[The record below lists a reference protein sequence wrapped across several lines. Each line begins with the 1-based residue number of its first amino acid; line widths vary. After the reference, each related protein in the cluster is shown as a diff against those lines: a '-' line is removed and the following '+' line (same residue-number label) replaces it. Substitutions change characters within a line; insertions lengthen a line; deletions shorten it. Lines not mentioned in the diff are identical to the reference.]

1 VLIAATGG
9 SSRHSLVLEHALRP
23 LFAYLRAVVAPTAV
37 YGATEDWGAAGS
49 ADGLAS
55 RIDRAGAELAAL
67 MAGRPAAEPLAAEPP
82 ALVPFE
88 QRLAALRPG
97 ANPIRGNR
105 NEEER

>member
-1 VLIAATGG
+1 
-9 SSRHSLVLEHALRP
+9 VLEHALRP
-23 LFAYLRAVVAPTAV
+23 LFAHLRAVVAPTAV

-49 ADGLAS
+49 EDGLAA
-55 RIDRAGAELAAL
+55 RIDRAGGELAAL
-67 MAGRPAAEPLAAEPP
+67 MAGRPAAGPPEPLAP
-82 ALVPFE
+82 AVPFE